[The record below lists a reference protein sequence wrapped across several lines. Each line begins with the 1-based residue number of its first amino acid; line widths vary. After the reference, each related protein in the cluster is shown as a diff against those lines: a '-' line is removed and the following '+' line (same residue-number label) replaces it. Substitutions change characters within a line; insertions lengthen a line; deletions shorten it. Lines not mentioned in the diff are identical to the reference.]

1 MATPNQAR
9 SGNELGAK
17 TTYQLF
23 SEKES
28 LPVVRGFHIED
39 INTVELHP
47 WARMGGRGGLT
58 TGPPGRAE
66 VAAN

>member
-23 SEKES
+23 LEKEN
-28 LPVVRGFHIED
+28 LPVVRGFHVED
-39 INTVELHP
+39 INALQLLIRGPVWVDTVFI
-47 WARMGGRGGLT
+47 
-58 TGPPGRAE
+58 
-66 VAAN
+66 